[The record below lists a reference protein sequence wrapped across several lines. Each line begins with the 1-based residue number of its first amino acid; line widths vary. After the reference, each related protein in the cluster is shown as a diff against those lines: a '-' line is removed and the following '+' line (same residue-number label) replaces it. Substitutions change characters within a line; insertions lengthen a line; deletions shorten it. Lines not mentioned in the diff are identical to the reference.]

1 MIECSK
7 CGYLNRPG
15 TLFCD
20 DCGFNI
26 SDLPDSSETRFL
38 KTDDFDMPDEQP
50 VPKTPGTSHMTAN
63 MALVFQI
70 AGTSDQLEITVDD
83 RITIGRADP
92 SMDEHPDVDLA
103 PFDAVEHGV
112 SRTHAIIELNSENGL
127 FLSDMN
133 SSNGTYLNGQRL
145 RSNQFR
151 TIHDGDEI
159 RFGKL
164 VTTVYFK

>member
-1 MIECSK
+1 MIECNK

-20 DCGFNI
+20 DCGYNI

-38 KTDDFDMPDEQP
+38 QTDEMKPEIEH
-50 VPKTPGTSHMTAN
+50 VTPKTPGTSHIHAN
-63 MALVFQI
+63 MSLEFQI
-70 AGTSDQLEITVDD
+70 TGTSNQIIVTVTD
-83 RITIGRADP
+83 RVTIGRSDP
-92 SMDEHPDVDLA
+92 SITDSPDVDLA
-103 PFDAVEHGV
+103 PYGAIENGV
-112 SRTHAIIELNSENGL
+112 SRTHAVIEVNTDNGL

-145 RSNQFR
+145 RANQFR

-164 VTTVYFK
+164 VTNVYFK